1 MFFYQERVHGQIG
14 IDGVSNAC
22 HFGHLLHDH
31 CIVYSVSRIFSPCKR
46 SVIFAKYGRNG
57 NRIKIS
63 CVKLA
68 YDKLSC
74 VFFICILNLLFCKAA
89 YTWNLTVNI
98 ISMSGSIAWNCAAGL
113 CPAGSPRGMSMYDST
128 DLFVFFI
135 KFNMRCRVR

>member
-1 MFFYQERVHGQIG
+1 MFTIIMLILKFLWSRLYSWIYCLST
-14 IDGVSNAC
+14 IC
-22 HFGHLLHDH
+22 HLSDFLKNY
-31 CIVYSVSRIFSPCKR
+31 CIVDCFVCIFSPCKW

-98 ISMSGSIAWNCAAGL
+98 ICMCCSVTWNSSSPMSLNAL
-113 CPAGSPRGMSMYDST
+113 
-128 DLFVFFI
+128 
-135 KFNMRCRVR
+135 